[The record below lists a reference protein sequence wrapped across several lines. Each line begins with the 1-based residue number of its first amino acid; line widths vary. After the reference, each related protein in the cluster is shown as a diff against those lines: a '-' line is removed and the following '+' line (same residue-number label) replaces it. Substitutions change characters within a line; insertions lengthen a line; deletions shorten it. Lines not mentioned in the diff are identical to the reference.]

1 LKIQL
6 KYFLLITF
14 IICAFCGNAQIVNL
28 TKDSL
33 IFYVEEN
40 WKFSNKS
47 KEDLSQ
53 LNYDDSKLLTL
64 DFNNKFNDLKKAK
77 YEGAGW
83 FRFKFRNDSTL
94 VDKALAIAFDFD
106 GASEIYLD
114 GKILKKYG
122 EIKGKE
128 NSEYYN
134 PKNVPEVFFLRDTG
148 IHVFAIKVLEFKDDD
163 EENYIAFELKIGNSD
178 DLIENKNSN
187 NIGFTF
193 IINFIGVIFL
203 TLGII
208 HLFFFLYYRS
218 IISNLFFSLF
228 MFGLAAILG
237 IFFYSYISNDPRK
250 LSTMSEVLLYLIPA
264 ISIFFTAFIHYIFF
278 EKTKIWLISL
288 FGLTLINYII
298 LILEI
303 PEVEFTFFVL
313 TVGSLLHG
321 LIRIIISLYRKQKGA
336 WIIGAGIL
344 FSILFSFFILVIG
357 IIGGINIDSNTLM
370 GQLFVF
376 GLALSIMSIPLSMSI
391 YQAWSFSNLNKDLS
405 KQLVQ
410 VKALS
415 EKTIQQEQEKKQIL
429 ENQKAELEIK
439 VEERT
444 FQLKEEKKK
453 SDDLLLN
460 ILPEEVAEELKQKG
474 AAEAQLVEEVTV
486 LFTDF
491 KGFTAIAE
499 LLSPKD
505 LVHDIHECFSEF
517 DRIMSKYGIEK
528 IKTIG
533 DAYMAAGGL
542 PTPNMTHAHDVVNA
556 ALEIVAFIEAGKA
569 LKIAKG
575 LPYFEIRIGVHT
587 GPVVAGIVGIKKF
600 AYDIWGDTV
609 NTASRME
616 SSGEI
621 GKVNISE
628 TTYALVKDN
637 YLCNYRGEIE
647 AKGKG
652 KVKMYFVEKNT
663 K

>member
-1 LKIQL
+1 MR
-6 KYFLLITF
+6 KYLF
-14 IICAFCGNAQIVNL
+14 IILLFISQVIVGQDLFL

-33 IFYVEEN
+33 TFNVENN
-40 WKFSNKS
+40 WRFSNKI
-47 KEDLSQ
+47 KDDLSQ
-53 LNYDDSKLLTL
+53 LNFDDSKLPTL
-64 DFNNKFNDLKKAK
+64 NFNNKFNELKKAK

-83 FRFKFRNDSTL
+83 FRFKFRNDSSL
-94 VDKALAIAFDFD
+94 VNIALAIALDFD
-106 GASEIYLD
+106 GASEVYLD

-122 EIKGKE
+122 TIKGKE

-148 IHVFAIKVLEFKDDD
+148 LHVIAIKVQEFKDDD
-163 EENYIAFELKIGNSD
+163 EENYIGFDLKIGNSE
-178 DLIENKNSN
+178 DLIETKNSN
-187 NIGFTF
+187 SVVFTL
-193 IINFIGVIFL
+193 IISFIGVLFF

-228 MFGLAAILG
+228 MFGLAAIMI
-237 IFFYSYISNDPRK
+237 IFFISYISNEPK
-250 LSTMSEVLLYLIPA
+250 QTSTLSQIIYYLVA
-264 ISIFFTAFIHYIFF
+264 TVSLFFTAFIHYIFY
-278 EKTKIWLISL
+278 EKTKIWLILFSL
-288 FGLTLINYII
+288 LTLFSFISIYFHLDEFEFIPNT
-298 LILEI
+298 LI
-303 PEVEFTFFVL
+303 F
-313 TVGSLLHG
+313 GALLHG
-321 LIRIIISLYRKQKGA
+321 LARIIISLVKKQKGA

-344 FSILFSFFILVIG
+344 FSILFSFFVFTIGLLGGVEINSNNLIGQIFLV
-357 IIGGINIDSNTLM
+357 
-370 GQLFVF
+370 
-376 GLALSIMSIPLSMSI
+376 GLALSIISIPLSMSI
-391 YQAWSFSNLNKDLS
+391 YQAWSFSNLNKDLG

-410 VKALS
+410 VKNLS
-415 EKTIQQEQEKKQIL
+415 EITIQQEQEKKQIL

-444 FQLKEEKKK
+444 HQLKEEKKK

-474 AAEAQLVEEVTV
+474 SAEAQLMEEVTV

-491 KGFTAIAE
+491 KGFTAMAE
-499 LLSPKD
+499 LLSPKE

-533 DAYMAAGGL
+533 DAYMAAGGI
-542 PTPNMTHAHDVVNA
+542 PTPNTTHAQDVVNA
-556 ALEIVAFIEAGKA
+556 ALEIAAFIETGKA
-569 LKIAKG
+569 LKISKG

-628 TTYALVKDN
+628 TTHALVQN
-637 YLCNYRGEIE
+637 AFTCEYRGEIE

-652 KVKMYFVEKNT
+652 KVKMYFVEKSMERN
-663 K
+663 

>member
-1 LKIQL
+1 MR
-6 KYFLLITF
+6 KYLF
-14 IICAFCGNAQIVNL
+14 IILLFISQVIVGQDLFL

-33 IFYVEEN
+33 TFNVENN
-40 WKFSNKS
+40 WRFSNKI
-47 KEDLSQ
+47 KDDLSQ
-53 LNYDDSKLLTL
+53 LNFDDSKLPTL
-64 DFNNKFNDLKKAK
+64 NFNNKFNELKKAK

-83 FRFKFRNDSTL
+83 FRFKFRNDSSL
-94 VDKALAIAFDFD
+94 VNIALAIALDFD
-106 GASEIYLD
+106 GASEVYLD

-122 EIKGKE
+122 TIKGKE

-148 IHVFAIKVLEFKDDD
+148 LHVIAIKVQEFKDDD
-163 EENYIAFELKIGNSD
+163 EENYIGFDLKIGNSE
-178 DLIENKNSN
+178 DLIETKNSN
-187 NIGFTF
+187 SVVFTL
-193 IINFIGVIFL
+193 IISFIGVLFF

-228 MFGLAAILG
+228 MFGLAAIMI
-237 IFFYSYISNDPRK
+237 IFFISYISNEPK
-250 LSTMSEVLLYLIPA
+250 QTSTLSQIIYYLIA
-264 ISIFFTAFIHYIFF
+264 TVSLFFPAFIHYIFY
-278 EKTKIWLISL
+278 EKTKIWLILFSL
-288 FGLTLINYII
+288 LTLFSFISIYFHLDEFEFIPNT
-298 LILEI
+298 LI
-303 PEVEFTFFVL
+303 F
-313 TVGSLLHG
+313 GALLHG
-321 LIRIIISLYRKQKGA
+321 LVRIIISLVKKQKGA

-344 FSILFSFFILVIG
+344 FSILFSFFVFTIGLLGGVEINSNNLIGQIFLV
-357 IIGGINIDSNTLM
+357 
-370 GQLFVF
+370 
-376 GLALSIMSIPLSMSI
+376 GLALSIISIPLSMSI
-391 YQAWSFSNLNKDLS
+391 YQAWSFSNLNKDLG

-410 VKALS
+410 VKKLS
-415 EKTIQQEQEKKQIL
+415 EITIQQEQEKKQIL

-444 FQLKEEKKK
+444 HQLKEEKKK

-474 AAEAQLVEEVTV
+474 SAEAQLMEEVTV

-491 KGFTAIAE
+491 KGFTAMAE
-499 LLSPKD
+499 LLSPKE

-533 DAYMAAGGL
+533 DAYMAAGGI
-542 PTPNMTHAHDVVNA
+542 PTPNTTHAQDVVNA
-556 ALEIVAFIEAGKA
+556 ALEIAAFIETGKA

-628 TTYALVKDN
+628 TTHALVQN
-637 YLCNYRGEIE
+637 AFTCEYRGEIE

-652 KVKMYFVEKNT
+652 KVKMYFVENSMVRN
-663 K
+663 

>member
-1 LKIQL
+1 MINKKGNLKIQL

-40 WKFSNKS
+40 WKFANKS

-53 LNYDDSKLLTL
+53 LNYDDSKLPTL
-64 DFNNKFNDLKKAK
+64 DFNNKFNELKKAK

-94 VDKALAIAFDFD
+94 VDKALALAFDFD

-163 EENYIAFELKIGNSD
+163 EENYVAFELKIGNSD

-264 ISIFFTAFIHYIFF
+264 ISIFFTAFIHYIFY
-278 EKTKIWLISL
+278 EKTKIWL
-288 FGLTLINYII
+288 
-298 LILEI
+298 
-303 PEVEFTFFVL
+303 
-313 TVGSLLHG
+313 
-321 LIRIIISLYRKQKGA
+321 R
-336 WIIGAGIL
+336 
-344 FSILFSFFILVIG
+344 
-357 IIGGINIDSNTLM
+357 
-370 GQLFVF
+370 
-376 GLALSIMSIPLSMSI
+376 
-391 YQAWSFSNLNKDLS
+391 
-405 KQLVQ
+405 
-410 VKALS
+410 
-415 EKTIQQEQEKKQIL
+415 
-429 ENQKAELEIK
+429 
-439 VEERT
+439 
-444 FQLKEEKKK
+444 
-453 SDDLLLN
+453 
-460 ILPEEVAEELKQKG
+460 
-474 AAEAQLVEEVTV
+474 
-486 LFTDF
+486 
-491 KGFTAIAE
+491 
-499 LLSPKD
+499 
-505 LVHDIHECFSEF
+505 
-517 DRIMSKYGIEK
+517 
-528 IKTIG
+528 
-533 DAYMAAGGL
+533 
-542 PTPNMTHAHDVVNA
+542 
-556 ALEIVAFIEAGKA
+556 
-569 LKIAKG
+569 
-575 LPYFEIRIGVHT
+575 
-587 GPVVAGIVGIKKF
+587 
-600 AYDIWGDTV
+600 
-609 NTASRME
+609 
-616 SSGEI
+616 
-621 GKVNISE
+621 
-628 TTYALVKDN
+628 
-637 YLCNYRGEIE
+637 
-647 AKGKG
+647 
-652 KVKMYFVEKNT
+652 
-663 K
+663 

>member
-1 LKIQL
+1 MR
-6 KYFLLITF
+6 KYLF
-14 IICAFCGNAQIVNL
+14 IILLFISQVIVGQDLFL

-33 IFYVEEN
+33 TFNVENN
-40 WKFSNKS
+40 WRFSNKI
-47 KEDLSQ
+47 KDDLSQ
-53 LNYDDSKLLTL
+53 LNFDDSKLPTL
-64 DFNNKFNDLKKAK
+64 NFNNKFNELKKAK

-83 FRFKFRNDSTL
+83 FRFKFRNDSSL
-94 VDKALAIAFDFD
+94 VNIALAIALDFD
-106 GASEIYLD
+106 GASEVYLD

-122 EIKGKE
+122 TIKGKE

-148 IHVFAIKVLEFKDDD
+148 LHVISIKVQEFKDDD
-163 EENYIAFELKIGNSD
+163 EENYIGFDLKIGNSE
-178 DLIENKNSN
+178 DLIETKNSN
-187 NIGFTF
+187 SVVFTL
-193 IINFIGVIFL
+193 IISFIGVLFF

-228 MFGLAAILG
+228 MFGLAAIMI
-237 IFFYSYISNDPRK
+237 IFFISYISNEPK
-250 LSTMSEVLLYLIPA
+250 QTSTLSQIIYYLIA
-264 ISIFFTAFIHYIFF
+264 SVSLFFTAFIHYIFF
-278 EKTKIWLISL
+278 ERTKIWLILFSL
-288 FGLTLINYII
+288 LTLFSFISIYFHLDEFEFIPNT
-298 LILEI
+298 LI
-303 PEVEFTFFVL
+303 F
-313 TVGSLLHG
+313 GALLHG
-321 LIRIIISLYRKQKGA
+321 LARIIISLVKKQKGA

-344 FSILFSFFILVIG
+344 FSILFSFFVFTIGLLGGVEINSNNLIGQIFLV
-357 IIGGINIDSNTLM
+357 
-370 GQLFVF
+370 
-376 GLALSIMSIPLSMSI
+376 GLALSIISIPLSMSI
-391 YQAWSFSNLNKDLS
+391 YQAWSFSNLNKDLG

-410 VKALS
+410 VKNLS
-415 EKTIQQEQEKKQIL
+415 EITIQQEQEKKQIL

-444 FQLKEEKKK
+444 HQLKEEKKK

-474 AAEAQLVEEVTV
+474 SAEAQLMEEVTV

-491 KGFTAIAE
+491 KGFTAMAE
-499 LLSPKD
+499 LLSPKE

-533 DAYMAAGGL
+533 DAYMAAGGI
-542 PTPNMTHAHDVVNA
+542 PTPNTTHAQDVVNA
-556 ALEIVAFIEAGKA
+556 ALEIAAFIETGKA
-569 LKIAKG
+569 LKISKG

-628 TTYALVKDN
+628 TTHALVQN
-637 YLCNYRGEIE
+637 AFTCEYRGEIE

-652 KVKMYFVEKNT
+652 KVKMYFVEKSMERN
-663 K
+663 

>member
-1 LKIQL
+1 MKLQL
-6 KYFLLITF
+6 KYFLLITLV
-14 IICAFCGNAQIVNL
+14 IGAFLGNAQIVNL

-40 WKFSNKS
+40 WKFANKS

-53 LNYDDSKLLTL
+53 LNYDDSKLPTL
-64 DFNNKFNDLKKAK
+64 DFNNKYNDLKKAK

-94 VDKALAIAFDFD
+94 VDKALALAFDFD

-148 IHVFAIKVLEFKDDD
+148 IHVFAIKVLEFRDDD
-163 EENYIAFELKIGNSD
+163 EENYVAFELKIGNSD

-237 IFFYSYISNDPRK
+237 IFFYSYVSNDPRK

-303 PEVEFTFFVL
+303 PEVEFTFFIL
-313 TVGSLLHG
+313 TVGALLHG
-321 LIRIIISLYRKQKGA
+321 FIRIIISLYRKQKGA

-370 GQLFVF
+370 GQIFVF

-410 VKALS
+410 VKTLS

-474 AAEAQLVEEVTV
+474 SAEAQLVEEVTV

-491 KGFTAIAE
+491 KGFTAMAE
-499 LLSPKD
+499 QLSPKD

-542 PTPNMTHAHDVVNA
+542 PTPNSTHAQDVVNA

-569 LKIAKG
+569 LKIAKA

-637 YLCNYRGEIE
+637 YLCNYRGEVE

>member
-1 LKIQL
+1 MKLHL
-6 KYFLLITF
+6 KYFILTTVL
-14 IICAFCGNAQIVNL
+14 ICAILGNAQIVNL
-28 TKDSL
+28 SIDSL
-33 IFYVEEN
+33 TFKVERN
-40 WKFSNKS
+40 WKFSNKI
-47 KEDLSQ
+47 KDDLSE
-53 LNYDDSKLLTL
+53 LDYDDNKLPKL
-64 DFNNKFNDLKKAK
+64 DFNNKFNEFKKAK

-94 VDKALAIAFDFD
+94 VDKALALAFDFD
-106 GASEIYLD
+106 GASEVYLD

-122 EIKGKE
+122 VIKGKE

-148 IHVFAIKVLEFKDDD
+148 LHVFAVKVIEFRDDDD
-163 EENYIAFELKIGNSD
+163 ENYVGFELKIGNSE
-178 DLIENKNSN
+178 DLIESKNSN

-228 MFGLAAILG
+228 MFGLASILG

-250 LSTMSEVLLYLIPA
+250 LSTISEVLLYLIPA
-264 ISIFFTAFIHYIFF
+264 ISLFFTAFIHYIFF
-278 EKTKIWLISL
+278 EKTKVWLISL
-288 FGLTLINYII
+288 FALTLINYVI
-298 LILEI
+298 LILKI
-303 PEVEFTFFVL
+303 PEVEFTFFIL
-313 TVGSLLHG
+313 TVGALLHG
-321 LIRIIISLYRKQKGA
+321 FIRIIISLYRKQKGA

-370 GQLFVF
+370 GQIFVF

-410 VKALS
+410 VKTLS

-474 AAEAQLVEEVTV
+474 FAEAQLVEEVTV

-491 KGFTAIAE
+491 KGFTAMAE
-499 LLSPKD
+499 QLSPKD

-542 PTPNMTHAHDVVNA
+542 PTPNTTHAKDVVNA
-556 ALEIVAFIEAGKA
+556 ALEIAAFIETGKA

-628 TTYALVKDN
+628 TTYPLVKN
-637 YLCNYRGEIE
+637 EFTCKYRGEIE

-663 K
+663 D